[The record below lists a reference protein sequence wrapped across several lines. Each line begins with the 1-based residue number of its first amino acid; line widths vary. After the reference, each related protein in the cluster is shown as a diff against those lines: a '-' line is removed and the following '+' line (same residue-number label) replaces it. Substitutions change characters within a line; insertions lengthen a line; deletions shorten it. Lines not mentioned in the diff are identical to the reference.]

1 MINLI
6 HPIAD
11 QLSTH
16 SRGSSLHSSNVYIL
30 AISEKMSRTI
40 YISFYLNLYRQILC
54 PPSHLIVTKNHA
66 CTKTPSLNGQI
77 SICQAQ
83 YWIQPESIKTYH
95 SFLKPISS
103 HANIRQRCTRINLIL
118 RFFSERNSNGVT
130 KPVLLKTQ
138 VVSCF
143 R

>member
-1 MINLI
+1 MLI
-6 HPIAD
+6 HE
-11 QLSTH
+11 
-16 SRGSSLHSSNVYIL
+16 GFSNTPPAVPEVLLIVFENQNSDGASPQMVPSKQTYI
-30 AISEKMSRTI
+30 
-40 YISFYLNLYRQILC
+40 F
-54 PPSHLIVTKNHA
+54 PVTKNHA